1 MIFDRFLNF
10 LEKIDRKR
18 IILDRDSN
26 EPYLVRYYLFLKDRK
41 YFPFN
46 VFLHRFLKSD
56 PDDLHDHPWPFM
68 TVILKGGY
76 WEHTPKGKFWRGPG
90 TVRLASSNALH
101 RVELDPN
108 VPETWTLF
116 FPGPQI
122 KEWGFVKDGT
132 WIDNNTYHEMRKT
145 AK

>member
-1 MIFDRFLNF
+1 MFDWFLNF
-10 LEKIDRKR
+10 LEKRDRKR

-26 EPYLVRYYLFLKDRK
+26 EPYLVRYYVFLKDRK
-41 YFPFN
+41 WFPFN
-46 VFLHRFLKSD
+46 VFVHKFVKSD
-56 PDDLHDHPWPFM
+56 PDDLHDHPWPFI

-76 WEHTPKGKFWRGPG
+76 WEYTPEGKFWRNAG
-90 TVRLASSNALH
+90 TIRWAGCNQLH

-108 VPETWTLF
+108 VKDVWTLF
-116 FPGPQI
+116 IPGPQK

-132 WIDNNTYHEMRKT
+132 WIDNQTYHDLRKA